1 MVDPEEMFDEAPD
14 ETLDETLDE
23 TTHRQRWLALVV
35 LIFPVLIISLDA
47 TMLGFAIPHLSES
60 LEPTSSQLLWIIDI
74 YSFVLA
80 GLLVTMGSLGDRIG
94 RRRLLMFGAAGFT
107 LTSIVAAFSV
117 NAMMLITMRA
127 LLGVAGATL
136 MPSTLSLIRNI
147 FTDTRERQVAITA
160 WSASFAIGGT
170 VGPILGGV
178 LLDHFWWGSV
188 FLVGAPVTFVM
199 LIVAP
204 RLLPESRDPAPGP
217 FDIGSSLLS
226 ILTMIPLVYAVKSWA
241 ENGLGPSVFVPA
253 VIGVVA
259 GVFFVMRQRT
269 LSDPMIDLSLF
280 GFPGFRRAIVANMVS
295 TFGFAGALFFVTQHF
310 QLVLD
315 MSTLRA
321 GMQLLPSVVFTVGFM
336 AASPALVRRFGPFP
350 VVSAGLVIGA
360 LGYVLYAL
368 VGLDASVWGLTAIIT
383 LSYAGLSMSMTVAVD
398 AIMSEIPPERAGA
411 GASVSETANEL
422 GMALGTAI
430 LGSIFAAVYRPRV
443 DQLVGIPDEILGQA
457 RETLGAA
464 VVVAK
469 YLPNE
474 LAVELIAGAKDAFLA
489 GVKVA
494 SLISGGAILVVAVWT
509 ATASRK
515 VAAPTMTIS
524 EPDS

>member
-1 MVDPEEMFDEAPD
+1 MTE
-14 ETLDETLDE
+14 LSQ
-23 TTHRQRWLALVV
+23 RQRWFALAVLV
-35 LIFPVLIISLDA
+35 FPVLIIALDA

-107 LTSIVAAFSV
+107 LTSVVAAFSV
-117 NAMMLITMRA
+117 NALMLIAMRA

-147 FTDTRERQVAITA
+147 FTDTRERQIAITA

-170 VGPILGGV
+170 AGPIIGGF
-178 LLDHFWWGSV
+178 LLDHYWWGSV
-188 FLVGAPVTFVM
+188 FLVGVPVTVTL

-217 FDIGSSLLS
+217 FDMASSGLS
-226 ILTMIPLVYAVKSWA
+226 ILTMIPLVYAIKSWA
-241 ENGLGPSVFVPA
+241 EHGLGPTVFISAA
-253 VIGVVA
+253 VGTVA
-259 GVFFVMRQRT
+259 GIFFVRRQRRLT
-269 LSDPMIDLSLF
+269 DPMIDLTLF
-280 GFPGFRRAIVANMVS
+280 TFPGFRRAIVANMVS
-295 TFGFAGALFFVTQHF
+295 TFGFAGALYIITQHF

-321 GMQLLPSVVFTVGFM
+321 GMQLMPSVIFTVGFM
-336 AASPALVRRFGPFP
+336 AASPVMVRRWGAFA
-350 VVSAGLVIGA
+350 VVTIGLVLGA
-360 LGYVLYAL
+360 AGYVLYGFF
-368 VGLDASVWGLTAIIT
+368 GLDSSVWALTAIIT
-383 LSYAGLSMSMTVAVD
+383 VSYAGLSMSMTVAVD
-398 AIMSEIPPERAGA
+398 AIMTEIPPERSGA

-430 LGSIFAAVYRPRV
+430 LGSIIAAVYRPRI
-443 DQLVGIPDEILGQA
+443 DALVGIPAEALDHA

-464 VVVAK
+464 VIVAQH
-469 YLPNE
+469 PMMPTE
-474 LAVELIAGAKDAFLA
+474 LGMELLAGARDAFLA
-489 GVKVA
+489 GVRIAAFVSA
-494 SLISGGAILVVAVWT
+494 GAIIVVAIWT

-515 VAAPTMTIS
+515 VAAPALHVS
-524 EPDS
+524 DPQE